1 MFVTAKLEW
10 GRGGRGKPQQAS
22 GNIKTKPRESYKL
35 PHEISHS

>member
-1 MFVTAKLEW
+1 MFVTAKLE
-10 GRGGRGKPQQAS
+10 RGGKPQQAR